1 MGVSARALTMIAA
14 LTSVVALAACSSAG
28 DKPKW
33 TGADSSAGGPSASAS
48 AELPKATFAAP
59 TDGATNVTT
68 ATELSLQAG
77 PGANATVTL
86 TDAAGG
92 TVTGALRPDGVTWIP
107 ATQLKYGTQYT
118 ATVTSAGD
126 TAGKK
131 VTFTTMA
138 KPGKTVNVSTAVS
151 DNKTYGVGM
160 PIVVRFGSSI
170 PNELR
175 ASVEKRLLVTSDPPQ
190 VGTWY
195 WFNGGEVHYRPK
207 DYWQSGTKI
216 SVRLATGGLQL
227 TKTGWGAKDVTS
239 NITIGD
245 KIVMTTD
252 DKTKQM
258 TVEKNGQVIKTI
270 PVSLGKAKTPSSSGN
285 MVVMDKQQ
293 SELFVSTDPS
303 DPYRETVYLTQRMT
317 SGGEYIHAAPWSEG
331 DQGKRNV
338 SHGCTNVSQ
347 NNAKYLFNLTK
358 IGDVVIVKGTPRK
371 LAWGNGW
378 TDWDKSWADY
388 VKGSALPPPAETATA
403 DPGASA
409 STSPSVSTS
418 PSA

>member
-1 MGVSARALTMIAA
+1 MGVSARALATI
-14 LTSVVALAACSSAG
+14 TALAGLIALSACSA
-28 DKPKW
+28 DEKPKW
-33 TGADSSAGGPSASAS
+33 SDSGSAGGPSASAS
-48 AELPKATFAAP
+48 AAQPTATLTAP
-59 TDGATNVTT
+59 ADGATGVST
-68 ATELSLQAG
+68 ATELALQAA
-77 PGANATVTL
+77 PGANASVTL
-86 TDAAGG
+86 ADASGAVVNGG
-92 TVTGALRPDGVTWIP
+92 LRSDGTTWIP

-126 TAGKK
+126 SAGKK

-138 KPGKTVNVSTAVS
+138 KPGKTVNVSTALS
-151 DNKTYGVGM
+151 DNKVYGVAI
-160 PIVVRFGSSI
+160 PVVVRFGSSV
-170 PNELR
+170 PTELR
-175 ASVEKRLLVTSDPPQ
+175 ASVEKRLLVTSTPPQ

-207 DYWQSGTKI
+207 EYWQTGTKV

-227 TKTGWGAKDVTS
+227 TKTGWGSKDVTT
-239 NITIGD
+239 NFTVGD
-245 KIVMTTD
+245 KIIMTTD
-252 DKTKQM
+252 DKTHQM
-258 TVEKNGQVIKTI
+258 TVEKNGEVIKTV
-270 PVSLGKAKTPSSSGN
+270 PVSLGKAKTPSSSGT

-347 NNAKYLFNLTK
+347 KNAKFLFDLTK

-378 TDWDKSWADY
+378 TDWDKTWDEY
-388 VKGSALPPPAETATA
+388 VKGSALPPPAAPAA
-403 DPGASA
+403 DPSA
-409 STSPSVSTS
+409 STQPSATVSVS